1 MTAQRKISR
10 RIAACLSVAL
20 AAACASA
27 ALPGPEDDR
36 STPAPGTTFGVS
48 RPSQELKLAFPLPGV
63 ISDVLVKQGDVVK
76 KDQVLANQDNQQDT
90 ITLASDEAEVL
101 STDEIEYSKAD
112 LAQKVIE
119 RDQKKTMYDQRV
131 ATKTEWQEAE
141 LAVQLSDARVKLA
154 VVEHQKKV
162 FERDKQ
168 KDKLEKEKLKS
179 PINGVVKKLNIG
191 PGEMA
196 DPQNRE
202 GSIVVAQ
209 WDPMWLEANP
219 PTAEAKNL
227 QLGQV
232 LDVTFEGE
240 KKPRQATIVFLDQYD
255 FGSESRLV
263 RLEMKNPTL
272 QPPGLRVTITL
283 PPAGR

>member
-1 MTAQRKISR
+1 MIQQRNFSR
-10 RIAACLSVAL
+10 RIAACVSVAL

-27 ALPGPEDDR
+27 ALPGGDEDH
-36 STPAPGTTFGVS
+36 SMPAPGTVFGIS
-48 RPSQELKLAFPLPGV
+48 KPSLELKLAFPLPGV
-63 ISDVLVKQGDVVK
+63 ISDVLIKQGDVVK
-76 KDQVLANQDNQQDT
+76 KDQILANQDNRQDS
-90 ITLASDEAEVL
+90 ITLESDEAEVL
-101 STDEIEYSKAD
+101 STDEIEYSKED

-119 RDQKKTMYDQRV
+119 EAQKKTMYDQHV
-131 ATKTEWQEAE
+131 ATKTEWQEAA
-141 LAVQLSDARVKLA
+141 LAVKLSDARVKLA
-154 VVEHQKKV
+154 VVEHDKKV

-168 KDKLEKEKLKS
+168 KDKVEKEKLKS

-283 PPAGR
+283 PPTGH